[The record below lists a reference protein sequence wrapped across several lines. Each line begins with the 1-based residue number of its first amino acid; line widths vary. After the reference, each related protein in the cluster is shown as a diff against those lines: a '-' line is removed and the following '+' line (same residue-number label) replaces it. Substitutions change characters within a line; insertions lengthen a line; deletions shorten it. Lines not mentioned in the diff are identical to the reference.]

1 MFLIKKCIC
10 PCTNITFGG
19 AIIIQ
24 AASKA
29 QFPRSQQQADL
40 AILPGDGARRQATVR
55 DGARCAT
62 VRDGA
67 VRDGARYHTV
77 AQGKQ
82 AISDMA
88 TSEVA
93 RVEASA
99 ALCAATLQSSDI
111 ATGRSQ

>member
-10 PCTNITFGG
+10 PYTNIAFGG

-29 QFPRSQQQADL
+29 QFPGSQQQADL

-67 VRDGARYHTV
+67 RATTLWRQEIHHFRAVE
-77 AQGKQ
+77 QGELPGWK
-82 AISDMA
+82 
-88 TSEVA
+88 
-93 RVEASA
+93 R
-99 ALCAATLQSSDI
+99 LLP
-111 ATGRSQ
+111 